1 MHDPPIQVLLVKTSS
16 LGDVVHNLPVVSD
29 IRRHLGDVAIDWVVE
44 RSFAAIPAMHP
55 GVRKVIPSELRR
67 WRRSWLAVA
76 TRAQWRSFLRE
87 LRSRSYETIIDT
99 QGLLKSAVLA
109 RLAHGE
115 RRIGLDWQSSREPL
129 GPFYHRTFRVSWDL
143 HAVERNRR
151 LAGLALGYE
160 PEGPPDYGLQ
170 VRRSSASWLPR
181 GPYAVLL
188 HATSHSRKL
197 WPESCWVQLG
207 QQLSQAGLDSILP
220 WGSAEEEQRARVLAQ
235 SLPGACV
242 APRLELDEMASIL
255 AGARAVI
262 GVDTGL
268 THLAAALQVP
278 VVGLYGATDPR
289 ATGVYAQ
296 GSAANLGAPGA
307 FPPVRDVMEAL
318 GGLGAARSEDRC
330 ALQA

>member
-1 MHDPPIQVLLVKTSS
+1 VSAILLVKTSS

-44 RSFAAIPAMHP
+44 KSFAAIPAMHP
-55 GVRKVIPSELRR
+55 GVRKVIACELRR
-67 WRRSWLAVA
+67 WRRSWLSAV
-76 TRAQWRSFLRE
+76 TRQQWRDFLRE

-99 QGLLKSAVLA
+99 QGLLKSAMIA
-109 RLAHGE
+109 RLAQGE
-115 RRIGLDWQSSREPL
+115 RRVGLDWQSSRDPL
-129 GPFYHRTFRVSWDL
+129 RPFYHRTFRVSWHL

-170 VRRSSASWLPR
+170 GRRSSASWLPR

-188 HATSHSRKL
+188 HATSHPRKL
-197 WPESCWVQLG
+197 WPQRCWIDLG
-207 QQLSQAGLDSILP
+207 EQLSHAGLVSIVP
-220 WGSAEEEQRARVLAQ
+220 WGSAEEERRARLLAEQ
-235 SLPGACV
+235 LPGACV
-242 APRLELDEMASIL
+242 APRLQLDEMAAMLS
-255 AGARAVI
+255 GARAVI

-307 FPPVRDVMEAL
+307 FPSVRDVLEAL
-318 GGLGAARSEDRC
+318 ERLGALRSEDRRV
-330 ALQA
+330 LQA

>member
-1 MHDPPIQVLLVKTSS
+1 VSAILLVKTSS
-16 LGDVVHNLPVVSD
+16 LGDIVHNLPVVSD

-44 RSFAAIPAMHP
+44 KSFAAIPAMHP
-55 GVRKVIPSELRR
+55 GVRTVIPCQLRH
-67 WRRSWLAVA
+67 WRSSCLASA
-76 TRAQWRSFLRE
+76 TREQWRAFLRE
-87 LRSRSYETIIDT
+87 LRSQSYETIIDT

-129 GPFYHRTFRVSWDL
+129 RPFYHRTFRVSWDL

-160 PEGPPDYGLQ
+160 PEGPPDYGLHVQ
-170 VRRSSASWLPR
+170 RSSAAWLPR

-188 HATSHSRKL
+188 HGTSHPRKL
-197 WPESCWVQLG
+197 WPESCWIELG
-207 QQLSQAGLDSILP
+207 QQLSQAGLASVLP

-235 SLPGACV
+235 SLSGACV
-242 APRLELDEMASIL
+242 APRLELDEMASML

-268 THLAAALQVP
+268 THLAAALRVP

-289 ATGVYAQ
+289 ATGVCA
-296 GSAANLGAPGA
+296 GDSATNLGAPGA
-307 FPPVRDVMEAL
+307 FPSVQDVMEAL
-318 GGLGAARSEDRC
+318 ERLGALRSEDRRM
-330 ALQA
+330 LQA